1 MWRKVNDIPLS
12 QLMAPRTA
20 RLCCWFPRVGTIFI
34 ALSDFQKMGYL
45 IIDLPKGSSASLL
58 SSIIFG
64 GATSM
69 QSVDFNSDMGESFGP
84 WTIGDGVDAELMAYI
99 SSANIATGF
108 HAGDPGTMRRTVER
122 AKQLGVAI
130 GAHPGFRDLVGFGRR
145 HLNAPPQELVDDIL
159 YQLGAL
165 REIARAQGVA
175 LQHIKPHGALYMH
188 LARDEDAA
196 RLLVQNLQIIEP
208 TLLLYCMPN
217 SVIWRIAKELGQP
230 VVREFYADREYDMTG
245 SIVFTRN
252 VRALDPATV
261 AARVLRACQTGLVRT
276 VEGEDLFIEF
286 DSICLHSDTPGAL
299 ELVEATRE
307 ALDLAGI
314 DVRTAE

>member
-1 MWRKVNDIPLS
+1 
-12 QLMAPRTA
+12 
-20 RLCCWFPRVGTIFI
+20 
-34 ALSDFQKMGYL
+34 
-45 IIDLPKGSSASLL
+45 
-58 SSIIFG
+58 
-64 GATSM
+64 M
-69 QSVDFNSDMGESFGP
+69 QAVDFNSDMGEGFGP

-122 AKQLGVAI
+122 AKQRDVAI

-145 HLNAPPQELVDDIL
+145 HINAPAQELVDDML

-165 REIARAQGVA
+165 REIARAQGMS

-188 LARDEDAA
+188 LARDEEAA

-230 VVREFYADREYDMTG
+230 VVREFYADREYDLSG

-276 VEGEDLFIEF
+276 VEGEDLAIEF

-299 ELVEATRE
+299 ELVEATRA
-307 ALDLAGI
+307 ALDQAGI
-314 DVRTAE
+314 DVRTPQ